1 MYIGPTGTKEK
12 SQCQWFQKISVKLR
26 QMGWWGLCS
35 FEKICMFTCLL
46 IYSVVFNS
54 VAPWTVVHQAPL
66 SMGILQARVLE
77 WVAMPSSRGSSQP
90 SDQIQAS
97 RTAGGFFTI
106 WATRKPKNSELGSIS
121 LLQGIFPTQ
130 ELNQGLLHCRRILY
144 QLSHQGNG
152 VKIQSLETH
161 YQPSKAQPETPGFDL
176 FVRFYM
182 WLVGL
187 TLNIQKVKD
196 LNKSVS

>member
-1 MYIGPTGTKEK
+1 MISENQFQIKTDVFMGTVFIWKNMHVYLFAYLL
-12 SQCQWFQKISVKLR
+12 SCVQ
-26 QMGWWGLCS
+26 LCS
-35 FEKICMFTCLL
+35 PLDCSKPGS
-46 IYSVVFNS
+46 SVHVIS
-54 VAPWTVVHQAPL
+54 
-66 SMGILQARVLE
+66 QARILE

-106 WATRKPKNSELGSIS
+106 WATRKPKNSELGSLS

-176 FVRFYM
+176 FVTTFLYVIGR
-182 WLVGL
+182 
-187 TLNIQKVKD
+187 TD
-196 LNKSVS
+196 S